1 MEKLEEEILV
11 KNKKNDIKQIVIFND
26 NNTFDWVIQSLV
38 EVCEHEPMQAEQCAM
53 IVHHKGKCGVKS
65 GDFDTLKPFHEE
77 LVRRKLSSKI
87 E

>member
-1 MEKLEEEILV
+1 MV